1 MASVNRRTPIAVV
14 AVCLLLLLGLGGV
27 AVRRATRPP
36 ADEAVNTKTRRGSG
50 VEALRLDARQ
60 PVPPKPPPRDLP
72 PADKALSEDATAR
85 SLTRTTADDYRQR
98 ARYPRWSQPLDVG
111 EDPLL
116 RDRQVSPVTSTGP
129 NGEEPTL
136 TVFPEQVSFE
146 APDAVLLYAFLSV
159 GGQRTAADSIHA
171 TVENAEGQTIGE
183 VVYRDDGSDGDVIAG
198 DGIYTARLTVEDGL
212 PEKTASYLVKVRAT
226 TFDQQERLAAGGF
239 LYSRPDAQLTGTY
252 RDSPEGG
259 DLAIDAEVD
268 VRGSGRFHLEATLY
282 SEDGAVPIAW
292 AQQATELSSGRHWLR
307 LRFHGLVMHER
318 QLDGPYLLRY
328 AALSTATQMPNAKNR
343 LIEDAYVTGRYRA
356 ADFSNEPFNDPD
368 LLDAAERMEGALA
381 GFEPDAGG

>member
-1 MASVNRRTPIAVV
+1 
-14 AVCLLLLLGLGGV
+14 
-27 AVRRATRPP
+27 
-36 ADEAVNTKTRRGSG
+36 
-50 VEALRLDARQ
+50 
-60 PVPPKPPPRDLP
+60 LP
-72 PADKALSEDATAR
+72 PAEKALSEDATAR

-98 ARYPRWSQPLDVG
+98 ARYPRWSQPLDAG

-116 RDRQVSPVTSTGP
+116 RDRQVSPVTSAGP

-198 DGIYTARLTVEDGL
+198 DGLYTARLTVENGL
-212 PEKTASYLVKVRAT
+212 PEETASYLVKVRAT

-268 VRGSGRFHLEATLY
+268 VRSSGRFHLEATLY
-282 SEDGAVPIAW
+282 SADGQVPIAW
-292 AQQATELSSGRHWLR
+292 AQQATELASGRHWLR

-328 AALSTATQMPNAKNR
+328 AALTTATQMPNAKNR
-343 LIEDAYVTGRYRA
+343 LVEDAYVTGGYRA
-356 ADFSNEPFNDPD
+356 ADFSNQPFNDPD
-368 LLDAAERMEGALA
+368 LLDTAERMEGALA